1 MPLHGQQQQQSLRVN
16 CVLEFDFIHMPLA
29 LLEEAE
35 TEGNAKE
42 MLEPIQTMKYDSLFK
57 KKHTHTVL
65 WKRVFQSADWL
76 VIFYTCSQFAYLP
89 LLPSVLGKLCGPTG

>member
-1 MPLHGQQQQQSLRVN
+1 MSLHAQQQQQSLRVD

-42 MLEPIQTMKYDSLFK
+42 MLEPIQAMKYDSLFK
-57 KKHTHTVL
+57 KKHTHCIVEAS
-65 WKRVFQSADWL
+65 F
-76 VIFYTCSQFAYLP
+76 
-89 LLPSVLGKLCGPTG
+89 SVC